1 MSDIGATRK
10 AATRRGAL
18 LLALATPVAVP
29 ARAAPAM
36 RLEVWKDPG

>member
-18 LLALATPVAVP
+18 LLALARLLAMP
-29 ARAAPAM
+29 ARAAPTKRVQAS
-36 RLEVWKDPG
+36 